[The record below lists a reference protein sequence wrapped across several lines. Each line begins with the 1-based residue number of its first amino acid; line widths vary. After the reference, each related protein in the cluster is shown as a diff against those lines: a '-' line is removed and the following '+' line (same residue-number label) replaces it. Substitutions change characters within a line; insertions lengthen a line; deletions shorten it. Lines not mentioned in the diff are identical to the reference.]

1 MEKKK
6 VKVLVT
12 QLCPTLCNPLD
23 CSPPGS
29 SVHDVSQARI
39 QELVVILFSRV
50 SSLPRDQTHISYI
63 SCIGKRFLDHQH
75 LMGIILF
82 SNLNR
87 KFIRYYLIILIHH
100 ILLSTRP
107 FLFLLWLWTA
117 LPTLVDHMINMDHF
131 YKEVSKVTRVRHG

>member
-63 SCIGKRFLDHQH
+63 SCIGKRFLDH
-75 LMGIILF
+75 
-82 SNLNR
+82 
-87 KFIRYYLIILIHH
+87 
-100 ILLSTRP
+100 
-107 FLFLLWLWTA
+107 
-117 LPTLVDHMINMDHF
+117 
-131 YKEVSKVTRVRHG
+131 